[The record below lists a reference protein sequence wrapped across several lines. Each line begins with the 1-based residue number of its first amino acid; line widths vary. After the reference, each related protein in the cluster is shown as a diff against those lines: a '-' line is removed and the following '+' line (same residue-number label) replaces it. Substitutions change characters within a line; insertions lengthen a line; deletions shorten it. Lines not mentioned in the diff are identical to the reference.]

1 MKLLKLTVDPVPVIS
16 AGKSLN
22 ALLSSSRWTKI
33 RRAVYAAYGHR
44 CAICGSDPKALSEEK
59 DPWKLS
65 PEICLKERERYGEE
79 YAAGIRAP
87 KYRLECHE
95 EWRYDEE
102 AGTQGVADLLALC
115 TPCHQVKHW
124 NWAATK
130 LRMPPELLKKLGSW
144 EVTHKEAMQETR
156 RLFEESLLAGD
167 ARAVEGYLIKGR
179 PYYGV
184 WTDAEKFAQ
193 WQQLNADRYFLE
205 EHFMW
210 VNGCGLDI
218 LVAHVEEAAELCFR
232 RSLRYWRVDFGEF
245 A

>member
-1 MKLLKLTVDPVPVIS
+1 MKLLKLTVEPVPVIS

-22 ALLSSSRWTKI
+22 ALLSSSRWAKL
-33 RRAVYAAYGHR
+33 RRAAYVVYGHR

-59 DPWKLS
+59 DPWRRS
-65 PEICLKERERYGEE
+65 PEACRKFVERHGEE
-79 YAAGIRAP
+79 FAIHLRTP

-102 AGTQGVADLLALC
+102 TGTQSVADLLPLC

-124 NWAATK
+124 NWAATH
-130 LRMPPELLKKLGSW
+130 LSTPSELEKKVRSG
-144 EVTHKEAMQETR
+144 EVTFKEAMRETR

-193 WQQLNADRYFLE
+193 WQQLNFNRYFLE